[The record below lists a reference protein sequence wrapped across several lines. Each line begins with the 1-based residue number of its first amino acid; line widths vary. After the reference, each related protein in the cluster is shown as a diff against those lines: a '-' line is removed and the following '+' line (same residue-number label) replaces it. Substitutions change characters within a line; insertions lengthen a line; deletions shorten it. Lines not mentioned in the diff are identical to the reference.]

1 MAKIIRILK
10 RECKPFLKSGG
21 LSIFILVQ
29 ISVCLIALN
38 INIMDQRVKNVIIG
52 LAVILF
58 GFLVYYYSYI
68 VTYILIAAVLSLIGR
83 PLVRKFQQIKIRK
96 FQIGKSGAASLTLL
110 TLWIGLISFFGFL
123 IPLVVSEVD
132 QLSSIN
138 MQEVITYLNNALAQL
153 KINFPQFAPNIP
165 IGGNIETYLEAQL
178 KGLLNVD
185 EVSRVFGSLATM
197 LGNIFM
203 MMFSV
208 SFILFFFLKE
218 EELFRNWILVIAPAN
233 YESRV
238 SKVMDKVGDLLKRYL
253 VGILF
258 QVVAVMILS
267 ILGFTIAGLGFG
279 HAVVVGVFAGILN
292 VIPYI
297 GPWIAAIFGLVVA
310 VANNLNSNFTEVT
323 LPLMFWII
331 IVVMI
336 VQFVDNMIFQTV
348 IYSNSIKAHALE
360 IFFVILM
367 AGGMAGIPGMI
378 LAIPVY
384 TVFRVIAGEFL
395 SEFKIVQQLTPKEEE
410 EK

>member
-1 MAKIIRILK
+1 
-10 RECKPFLKSGG
+10 
-21 LSIFILVQ
+21 
-29 ISVCLIALN
+29 
-38 INIMDQRVKNVIIG
+38 MDQRIKNIIIG
-52 LAVILF
+52 LSVILF
-58 GFLVYYYSYI
+58 GFLVYYFSYI

-96 FQIGKSGAASLTLL
+96 FHIGKSGAASLTLL

-123 IPLVVSEVD
+123 IPMVVSEVN

-153 KINFPQFAPNIP
+153 KISFPQFAPNIP
-165 IGGNIETYLEAQL
+165 IGGNVETYLEAQL

-185 EVSRVFGSLATM
+185 EVSRVFGSLATV

-218 EELFRNWILVIAPAN
+218 EELFRNWILVIAPVN

-258 QVVAVMILS
+258 QVVAVMMLS

-331 IVVMI
+331 IVVMV

-348 IYSNSIKAHALE
+348 IYSNSVKAHALE

-384 TVFRVIAGEFL
+384 TVLRVIAGEFL

-410 EK
+410 AN